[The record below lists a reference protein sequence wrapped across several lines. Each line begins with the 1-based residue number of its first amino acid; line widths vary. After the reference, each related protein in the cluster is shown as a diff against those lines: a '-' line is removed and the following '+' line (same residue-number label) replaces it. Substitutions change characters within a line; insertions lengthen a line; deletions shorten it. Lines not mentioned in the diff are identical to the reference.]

1 MEADQTRGEAGLPCA
16 VSAAKRKR
24 DDEAEEV
31 PQQHKAPKKKLSKR
45 ERRELRHKHQK
56 ALPLRP
62 SDAADQAPVVV
73 AAAAERDQPPYII
86 DSDKGLRRVGL
97 YHYEFKTHAKGRW
110 VGRTVLDV
118 FAKEFSAHSLAYY
131 HEALKDG
138 RIRLNGQIVDE
149 GAVVQEHDVLS
160 HLIHRHEPPVTS
172 APIRIVHQSDEL
184 VVIDKPAS
192 IPLSLSVGG
201 GGGDGQRCTGWTG

>member
-86 DSDKGLRRVGL
+86 DSDKGFL
-97 YHYEFKTHAKGRW
+97 FI
-110 VGRTVLDV
+110 
-118 FAKEFSAHSLAYY
+118 
-131 HEALKDG
+131 LKFNQYP
-138 RIRLNGQIVDE
+138 IL
-149 GAVVQEHDVLS
+149 
-160 HLIHRHEPPVTS
+160 LILFILFFLLILTS
-172 APIRIVHQSDEL
+172 Q
-184 VVIDKPAS
+184 
-192 IPLSLSVGG
+192 
-201 GGGDGQRCTGWTG
+201 W

>member
-45 ERRELRHKHQK
+45 ERRELRRKHQK

-86 DSDKGLRRVGL
+86 DSDKGFLFIL
-97 YHYEFKTHAKGRW
+97 KFNQFY
-110 VGRTVLDV
+110 
-118 FAKEFSAHSLAYY
+118 FAFLFI
-131 HEALKDG
+131 LFF
-138 RIRLNGQIVDE
+138 L
-149 GAVVQEHDVLS
+149 
-160 HLIHRHEPPVTS
+160 LILTS
-172 APIRIVHQSDEL
+172 Q
-184 VVIDKPAS
+184 
-192 IPLSLSVGG
+192 
-201 GGGDGQRCTGWTG
+201 W